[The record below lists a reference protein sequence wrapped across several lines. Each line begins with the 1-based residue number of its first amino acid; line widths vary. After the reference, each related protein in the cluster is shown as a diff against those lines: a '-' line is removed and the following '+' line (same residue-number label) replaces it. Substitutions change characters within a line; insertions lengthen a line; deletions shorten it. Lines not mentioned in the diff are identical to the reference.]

1 MGYTEV
7 RTHVRI
13 SNEAD
18 IKKLEQYLSEF
29 GTDELYVQ
37 QKDYVTLNA
46 EMVSF
51 ENFEEVAVEISATLK
66 LNVFVSLVYDSDV
79 AVLQGYVNGDKKYE
93 EVKSLGENV
102 EMDRQQFVQDFFPD
116 CKVSDINEVLDKT
129 DYLFAEDRLF
139 ELGDVLGLE
148 LLEP

>member
-13 SNEAD
+13 SKETD
-18 IKKLEQYLSEF
+18 MEKVEQYLSEF
-29 GTDELYVQ
+29 GTDEMHMR
-37 QKDYVTLNA
+37 QKDYVTLNT

-51 ENFEEVAVEISATLK
+51 ENFEEVAIEISARLG
-66 LNVFVSLVYDSDV
+66 LNVLVSLVYDSDV
-79 AVLQGYVNGDKKYE
+79 AVLQGYVSGDKKYE
-93 EVKSLGENV
+93 EVKSLEENV
-102 EMDRQQFVQDFFPD
+102 EMDRQQFIQDFFPD
-116 CKVSDINEVLDKT
+116 CNVSDISEILDKT

-148 LLEP
+148 LLEQ

>member
-37 QKDYVTLNA
+37 QKGYVTLNT

-93 EVKSLGENV
+93 EVKSLAENV
-102 EMDRQQFVQDFFPD
+102 EMDRQHFVQDFFPD